1 MTIACGLKFSEGVLV
16 SADTEMTY
24 GGELKDRASKIFA
37 YEFESNGGGRAVF
50 TYSGAAHYA
59 KMAIQECERVLRQ
72 KPEEEMTRL
81 GMLNAVGNHLY
92 EFHHRHIPA
101 PFYQAIGGPDFSLIL
116 SLWSRRDGLGLYE
129 TSGDAMIE
137 VVDDDMYACTGAG
150 ETLARY
156 LLHSLMMRP
165 HHSLV
170 DIRTDQQHS
179 YSATVKSWVPGCGGG
194 SGVDILWQKK
204 ATGGIGWIRYVHVNP
219 LSQAFQQSM
228 KQLFLRACNL
238 EQLPTQGDRGT
249 HRYVCQCRS
258 RRYGNHCKSDIQRE
272 GGSLRNLTRGFD
284 RPQG

>member
-92 EFHHRHIPA
+92 EFHHRHIYKH

-116 SLWSRRDGLGLYE
+116 SLWSRHDGLGLYE

-137 VVDDDMYACTGAG
+137 VVDAVSRGAYDAQLFTNDREKLG
-150 ETLARY
+150 AALGHDVSHRSAHAPEVKQE
-156 LLHSLMMRP
+156 HSLQ
-165 HHSLV
+165 S
-170 DIRTDQQHS
+170 QQT
-179 YSATVKSWVPGCGGG
+179 AIP
-194 SGVDILWQKK
+194 
-204 ATGGIGWIRYVHVNP
+204 
-219 LSQAFQQSM
+219 
-228 KQLFLRACNL
+228 
-238 EQLPTQGDRGT
+238 
-249 HRYVCQCRS
+249 
-258 RRYGNHCKSDIQRE
+258 QRE
-272 GGSLRNLTRGFD
+272 IATNREPAFD
-284 RPQG
+284 EDMGLGI